1 MMDSDKGYSYLD
13 EQGINSLTIMAPD
26 EIESFEVLEQEDYI
40 ILPDPTAG
48 KDATGQEWSMLLL
61 KEPYK
66 EFLIKFEDIVMQGSD
81 LQFDYTLLWCPEDV
95 EVIEDDNHFINYLTS
110 CLANVMRELD
120 AEGLLVRRE
129 ITE

>member
-1 MMDSDKGYSYLD
+1 
-13 EQGINSLTIMAPD
+13 
-26 EIESFEVLEQEDYI
+26 
-40 ILPDPTAG
+40 
-48 KDATGQEWSMLLL
+48 MLLL
-61 KEPYK
+61 KEPYN

-95 EVIEDDNHFINYLTS
+95 DVIEDDNHFINYLTS